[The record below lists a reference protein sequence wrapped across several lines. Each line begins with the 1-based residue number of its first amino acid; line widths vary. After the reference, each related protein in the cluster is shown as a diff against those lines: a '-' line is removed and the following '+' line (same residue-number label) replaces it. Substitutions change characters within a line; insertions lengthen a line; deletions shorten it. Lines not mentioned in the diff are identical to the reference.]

1 MIYKGDNVPSSYCII
16 CGKKKEGI
24 KVADDHVLKTLRWF
38 KTNVTKNVQNN
49 TLVVCKTCYPQYSKQ
64 RKKYVSRR
72 TAYVALGIIFLMLSV
87 IISSGAWL
95 TALSIGIFIVIL
107 LYALSLINYM
117 PDLQLNRADKKR
129 GSRKR

>member
-1 MIYKGDNVPSSYCII
+1 VPNSYCII
-16 CGKKKEGI
+16 CGKKKDGI
-24 KVADDHVLKTLRWF
+24 TVADDHVLKTLRWF

-49 TLVVCKTCYPQYSKQ
+49 KLVVCKACYPQYNKQ

-72 TAYVALGIIFLMLSV
+72 TAYVALGILFLVLSV
-87 IISSGAWL
+87 IVSYGAWL

-117 PDLQLNRADKKR
+117 PGLQLKGAGKK
-129 GSRKR
+129 SDTRKK

>member
-1 MIYKGDNVPSSYCII
+1 M
-16 CGKKKEGI
+16 CGKKKDGI
-24 KVADDHVLKTLRWF
+24 KVADDHVLKALRWF
-38 KTNVTKNVQNN
+38 KANITKNVQNN

-72 TAYVALGIIFLMLSV
+72 TAYVALGLIFLILSI

-117 PDLQLNRADKKR
+117 PGLQLPKVSKKNS
-129 GSRKR
+129 SRKK

>member
-1 MIYKGDNVPSSYCII
+1 MPGSYCII
-16 CGKKKEGI
+16 CGKKKDGI

-72 TAYVALGIIFLMLSV
+72 TAYVALGIIFLILSM
-87 IISSGAWL
+87 IISSSAWL
-95 TALSIGIFIVIL
+95 TALSIGILIVLL
-107 LYALSLINYM
+107 LYGLSLINYM
-117 PDLQLNRADKKR
+117 PGLQLKGTGKKD
-129 GSRKR
+129 GLRKR

>member
-1 MIYKGDNVPSSYCII
+1 MPSSYCII
-16 CGKKKEGI
+16 CGKKKNGI
-24 KVADDHVLKTLRWF
+24 KVTDDHVLKTLRWF
-38 KTNVTKNVQNN
+38 KTNITKNVQNN

-64 RKKYVSRR
+64 RKKYISRR
-72 TAYVALGIIFLMLSV
+72 TAYVALGIIFLILSV

-117 PDLQLNRADKKR
+117 PGLQLKGAGKKS
-129 GSRKR
+129 GPRKK

>member
-1 MIYKGDNVPSSYCII
+1 MPSSYCII
-16 CGKKKEGI
+16 CGKKKDGV

-38 KTNVTKNVQNN
+38 KANITKNVQNN

-72 TAYVALGIIFLMLSV
+72 TAYVALGLIFLILSI

-95 TALSIGIFIVIL
+95 TALSIGIFIVVL

-117 PDLQLNRADKKR
+117 PGLQLLGVSKK
-129 GSRKR
+129 SSSKKK